1 MPTRVNGSHIGVAS
15 GGNMHRIAERR
26 NGQGISLPIRGGSYS
41 LGLPGGG
48 GIVISRVVTLPSLER
63 GGVIS
68 ASLPTTR
75 IASFDVSMYLLATRE
90 TSAEVTFS
98 MPSLYFSRKSA
109 G

>member
-1 MPTRVNGSHIGVAS
+1 MPTKAKGSHIGGAS
-15 GGNMHRIAERR
+15 RGNMHPIAARR
-26 NGQGISLPIRGGSYS
+26 NGQGIILPIRGVSYS
-41 LGLPGGG
+41 FGLPGGG

-75 IASFDVSMYLLATRE
+75 ISSFAVSMYFLATRE
-90 TSAEVTFS
+90 TSVEVTFS